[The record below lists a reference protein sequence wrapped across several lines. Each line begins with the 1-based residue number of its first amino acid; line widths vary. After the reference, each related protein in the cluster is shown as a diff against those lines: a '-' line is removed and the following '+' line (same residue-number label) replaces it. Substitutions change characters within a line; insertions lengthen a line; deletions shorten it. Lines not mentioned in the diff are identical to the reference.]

1 MNHDF
6 AGAAA
11 QLGIEENWL
20 QKNYRELGYPH
31 RRFGRA
37 VRFSDADIAE
47 INEMSAVRPN
57 VSAPTHWVPAA
68 LLELKPGRAP
78 RGRRPAAQGKA
89 N

>member
-11 QLGIEENWL
+11 LLGIEENWL
-20 QKNYRELGYPH
+20 RENYRELAYPH

-47 INEMSAVRPN
+47 INEMSAVRPDA
-57 VSAPTHWVPAA
+57 SAPAAKQVPVA
-68 LLELKPGRAP
+68 LLELRPGRAP
-78 RGRRPAAQGKA
+78 RSQRQLTSA
-89 N
+89 